1 MPQMRKKVWED
12 FEERFDRSDLTRIYH
27 LWSEIATLKQGT
39 DSVNSYY
46 SKLKDLWADSIA
58 RLQL

>member
-1 MPQMRKKVWED
+1 MPQAKKVWED